1 MAEAVVQA
9 PEAADQLIQE
19 IGASIVTHEEYRE
32 GWDSLAVVGSFKDG
46 ERRQYGY
53 VYLDNGKFKNNS
65 WEARIPGGFATLKL
79 MKRLNDEMAEATG
92 KRWHRCLVQIKRA
105 DMDMNIQFEYDD
117 PDRWSVSPATVERDA
132 LALKPE

>member
-1 MAEAVVQA
+1 MMAEAAVQA
-9 PEAADQLIQE
+9 PAEADQLIQE
-19 IGASIVTHEEYRE
+19 IGKIIVTSEKYQDE
-32 GWDSLAVVGSFKDG
+32 WTSLAIVGNFKNG
-46 ERRQYGY
+46 RRNQYGY
-53 VYLDNGKFKNNS
+53 VYTSDGD
-65 WEARIPGGFATLKL
+65 WEGRTSGIPTLKL
-79 MKRLNDEMAEATG
+79 MKRLNEVMAEATG